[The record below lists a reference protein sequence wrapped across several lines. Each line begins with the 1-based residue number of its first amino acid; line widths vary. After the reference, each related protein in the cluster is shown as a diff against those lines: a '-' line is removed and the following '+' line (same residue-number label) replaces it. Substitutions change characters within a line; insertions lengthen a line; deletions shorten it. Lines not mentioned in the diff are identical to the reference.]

1 FISSGMG
8 SALGKREANVLV
20 VGLDNSGKTTI
31 INKLKPANAT
41 MQNIVPT
48 VGFNVERLEMKNLRM
63 TCFDMS
69 GQGRYR
75 NMWEHYYRDCD
86 AIIFV
91 IDSSDKLRFVVAKD
105 ELEQLLA
112 HDAIRTR
119 GIPFLFYA
127 NKMDHKDALS
137 PVKCTQMLG
146 LKDCL
151 SNKSWNIVPSNA
163 ISGEGLQAGIDWLAE
178 EVRRLPPRK

>member
-1 FISSGMG
+1 
-8 SALGKREANVLV
+8 
-20 VGLDNSGKTTI
+20 
-31 INKLKPANAT
+31 
-41 MQNIVPT
+41 
-48 VGFNVERLEMKNLRM
+48 
-63 TCFDMS
+63 FDMS

-119 GIPFLFYA
+119 ASRSCSTPTRWTT
-127 NKMDHKDALS
+127 KMPCHL
-137 PVKCTQMLG
+137 
-146 LKDCL
+146 
-151 SNKSWNIVPSNA
+151 
-163 ISGEGLQAGIDWLAE
+163 
-178 EVRRLPPRK
+178 